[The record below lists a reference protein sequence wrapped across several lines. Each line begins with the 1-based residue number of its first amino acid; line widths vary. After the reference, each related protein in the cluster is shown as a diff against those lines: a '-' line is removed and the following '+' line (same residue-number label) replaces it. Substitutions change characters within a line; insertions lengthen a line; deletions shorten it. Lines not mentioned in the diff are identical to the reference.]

1 MLDLF
6 LASSVTAAV
15 VRSWKPWSDAEGICC
30 APLVIL
36 MGWSCCTA
44 PLTLVLFCNCV
55 FVGFLIRPLLGSFSS
70 GLFRLSV
77 CFSYSLNLHLTV
89 VEHLQE
95 RLLSWICIHARY
107 DSVFFLKIVI
117 IFKLVCIWDCYL
129 FYLLWTESCPSTNL
143 KLLPVRWSIQTSYT
157 NEWVFTFA
165 LEISCSLVCLLIE
178 GLLLLSFEQDSV
190 QMSHLLSSPSF

>member
-15 VRSWKPWSDAEGICC
+15 LRSWKPWSDAKGICC

-55 FVGFLIRPLLGSFSS
+55 FVGFLIGPLLGSFSL
-70 GLFRLSV
+70 GLFSLSV
-77 CFSYSLNLHLTV
+77 CFSDSLNLHLTV
-89 VEHLQE
+89 AEHLQE

-107 DSVFFLKIVI
+107 DSVFFLKLWLYSSWFVFGIVI
-117 IFKLVCIWDCYL
+117 CSICYEQSLVPPQTWNFFLWDEAFKHPIRMNESSP
-129 FYLLWTESCPSTNL
+129 LLW
-143 KLLPVRWSIQTSYT
+143 K
-157 NEWVFTFA
+157 
-165 LEISCSLVCLLIE
+165 
-178 GLLLLSFEQDSV
+178 
-190 QMSHLLSSPSF
+190 